1 MLSGSYFAYIKL
13 YSLSQVQIWL
23 VCVDWWRCRIVTMR
37 VQDNS
42 AVYILLTP
50 MIFYSN
56 QVRVLLDAV
65 YILLKINAMAML
77 RLF

>member
-1 MLSGSYFAYIKL
+1 VLSGSYFAYIKL

-23 VCVDWWRCRIVTMR
+23 VCVDWWRCCIVTMR

-50 MIFYSN
+50 M
-56 QVRVLLDAV
+56 VC
-65 YILLKINAMAML
+65 
-77 RLF
+77 LF